1 MSFNLNDFTQIVSSI
16 ERLFYMSESE
26 SVINISIGYYDL
38 ECNQL
43 FRKLSFSLKN
53 GKVEIRIYDNIG
65 VFSYIDIDGDTLIN
79 IRFTDDINGSYQK
92 ALSQILAF
100 DRQHVN
106 KLKITEVIDEVEVL
120 DERSESDN
128 SSLDEIRK
136 IIAEAT

>member
-1 MSFNLNDFTQIVSSI
+1 MAFYLNDFTQIVSSI
-16 ERLFYMSESE
+16 ERLFYMNESE
-26 SVINISIGYYDL
+26 SIINISIGYYDL
-38 ECNQL
+38 EYNQL

-53 GKVEIRIYDNIG
+53 GKVEIRIYDNVG
-65 VFSYIDIDGDTLIN
+65 VFSYVDIDGDVLIN

-100 DRQHVN
+100 DQQHFN
-106 KLKITEVIDEVEVL
+106 KSKITEVTDEVKVL
-120 DERSESDN
+120 DDRSESDN